1 LAANHGVH
9 RGNRFRFG
17 RFCRDT
23 EIIGAA
29 DAPEQIDD
37 LWRRTAFSPRMRS
50 STRTATSVC
59 GTRAIRSE
67 SHVARTFAP
76 ALVTAGDILEHDLD
90 SNPLRQPV

>member
-37 LWRRTAFSPRMRS
+37 VVAANRILASHEIFDRYGDV
-50 STRTATSVC
+50 SV
-59 GTRAIRSE
+59 RNA
-67 SHVARTFAP
+67 
-76 ALVTAGDILEHDLD
+76 
-90 SNPLRQPV
+90 SNPQRYLMSRAHLRQPW